1 MLSVFTVIS
10 VSIIERT
17 ISFLSIYIFLVSII
31 FFSSFIFKV
40 SELKKTLF
48 IITFSISII
57 FCTITF
63 IEYKYHLGDIYMGS
77 DDRTYDEVSKLISK
91 NYKYHYLD
99 ALKYFWS
106 IGRTDSSYWYTS
118 FLVQIYTILNKFSL
132 EMHTLVPRYINLF
145 CLGLISIIMYSMSKK
160 FELNKLN
167 GIYVALLSSLWSTI
181 IWHSSTVRRDTFILL
196 GLVLLVYGLIGLIEK
211 KYHYKNIL
219 FIMIGTSLTLTL
231 RPTNF
236 FIIFFTYI
244 TFQFYIIIS
253 RYFTKKISILI
264 LTFIS
269 IFPIIILFQVLSN
282 EYSLL
287 VKDLYFYVQKLT
299 NEENQG
305 FSSFIFSQPLIL
317 QIPLKLI
324 YANIAPLPIPTLSII
339 TQNIR
344 WVGTLFWLI
353 NLPFL
358 INLILKKRNKKNSL
372 KFLLLVFIMLFLS
385 INLSTF
391 TETHQM
397 LYYPFGIILIFIERD
412 RLRNTLDTY
421 LKQYRL
427 FGMFSCLFGAFLYI
441 SLKVLI

>member
-1 MLSVFTVIS
+1 
-10 VSIIERT
+10 
-17 ISFLSIYIFLVSII
+17 
-31 FFSSFIFKV
+31 
-40 SELKKTLF
+40 
-48 IITFSISII
+48 
-57 FCTITF
+57 
-63 IEYKYHLGDIYMGS
+63 MGS

-91 NYKYHYLD
+91 NYKYHYFD

-106 IGRTDSSYWYTS
+106 IGRTDPSYWYTS

-132 EMHTLVPRYINLF
+132 EMHTLVPRFINSF

-167 GIYVALLSSLWSTI
+167 GICVALLSSLWSTI

-196 GLVLLVYGLIGLIEK
+196 GLVLLVNGLVGLIQK

-219 FIMIGTSLTLTL
+219 FIMLGTGLVLTL

-236 FIIFFTYI
+236 FIICFTYLG
-244 TFQFYIIIS
+244 FQFYIIIS

-264 LTFIS
+264 LTLIT
-269 IFPIIILFQVLSN
+269 IFPIIILFQVFSN
-282 EYSLL
+282 QYTLL
-287 VKDLYFYVQKLT
+287 LKDLYLYSQKLT

-305 FSSFIFSQPLIL
+305 FSFFIFSQPLIL

-344 WVGTLFWLI
+344 WVGTLFWLL

-358 INLILKKRNKKNSL
+358 INLILKQRNKKNSL
-372 KFLLLVFIMLFLS
+372 EFLLLVFIVLFLS

-397 LYYPFGIILIFIERD
+397 LYYPFGIILIFIERN
-412 RLRNTLDTY
+412 RLRSMLDIY
-421 LKQYRL
+421 LNQYRL
-427 FGMFSCLFGAFLYI
+427 FGVFSCLIGVFLYI